1 MSQKN
6 SSSSIVSRVYIDILT
21 NTTKGITM
29 SRTGEG
35 YKYEEKLRLM
45 LDVLRNVVDS
55 YQPKTNEQFADYA
68 MHLAVTKAKL
78 SSLIATRNQPNEGE
92 IA

>member
-1 MSQKN
+1 
-6 SSSSIVSRVYIDILT
+6 
-21 NTTKGITM
+21 M
-29 SRTGEG
+29 SRTGES

-45 LDVLRNVVDS
+45 LDVLRSVVEA
-55 YQPKTNEQFADYA
+55 YQPKTDEKFAEYA

-92 IA
+92 TYGV

>member
-1 MSQKN
+1 M
-6 SSSSIVSRVYIDILT
+6 SRVYIDVLT

-29 SRTGEG
+29 SRTGES

-45 LDVLRNVVDS
+45 LDVLRSVVDA
-55 YQPKTNEQFADYA
+55 YQPKTNEQFAEYV

-78 SSLIATRNQPNEGE
+78 SSLIAGR
-92 IA
+92 

>member
-1 MSQKN
+1 
-6 SSSSIVSRVYIDILT
+6 
-21 NTTKGITM
+21 M

-35 YKYEEKLRLM
+35 YKYEKKLRLM
-45 LDVLRNVVDS
+45 LYVLRGVVDS
-55 YQPKTNEQFADYA
+55 YQPKTNEQFAEYV

-92 IA
+92 LA